1 MATASLTTEGAR
13 LTARINA
20 NSLGHPHLIEVWTV
34 WAAGCVIVMFVL
46 PDREVIPY
54 YLGWAGFALAFGFGT
69 WRRWELITSLAW
81 YMLATAVAL
90 DRSLLLGR
98 VAGDELSV
106 EVPLMFLL
114 TILLAWQF
122 RRSRNSQA
130 QVMWLAE
137 RDVQASRDRER
148 LMQLTSHELRTPL
161 TIARGYVEV
170 LQTRVSVLENQ
181 QDLVVIADELDRLS
195 RVSDRLIRMMQLQ
208 RDTTS
213 EIVDFDQ
220 VLEQVVERWRVVAD
234 RRWSLADEAGLAE
247 GSPERLRTCLDT
259 LVENAI
265 RYTSTGDMIRL
276 IGCRHV
282 QQVVVSVLDS
292 GVGLTDQ
299 QIVDINAGEP
309 HPAGATAGTT
319 ASLGTADPLAGTGL
333 GLGIVREAAH
343 EFGGTL
349 RAWHTPGGGA
359 AFTLICPLVSAGDVG
374 GAPRVAPGAASR
386 LPEVADS

>member
-1 MATASLTTEGAR
+1 MTTDGAR

-20 NSLGHPHLIEVWTV
+20 NSLGHPHLIEAWTV
-34 WAAGCVIVMFVL
+34 WAAACVIVMFVL
-46 PDREVIPY
+46 PDREAIPY

-69 WRRWELITSLAW
+69 WRRWQLITSLAW
-81 YMLATAVAL
+81 YTLATVVAL
-90 DRSLLLGR
+90 NRSLMLGS
-98 VAGDELSV
+98 VAWDEIST

-114 TILLAWQF
+114 TMLMAWQL
-122 RRSRNSQA
+122 RRSRTAQA

-137 RDVQASRDRER
+137 RDAQASRDRER

-170 LQTRVSVLENQ
+170 MQARVSVLENR
-181 QDLVVIADELDRLS
+181 QDLAVIADELDRLS

-208 RDTTS
+208 RETTS

-220 VLEQVVERWRVVAD
+220 VLEQVFERWQVVAD
-234 RRWSLADEAGLAE
+234 RRWSLVTEAGLAQ
-247 GSPERLRTCLDT
+247 GSPERIRTCLDT

-265 RYTSTGDMIRL
+265 RYTSQGDMIRF
-276 IGCRHV
+276 IGSRQV
-282 QQVVVSVLDS
+282 QHVVVSVLDS

-299 QIVDINAGEP
+299 QIIDINAAEP
-309 HPAGATAGTT
+309 SLQGAKAGTT
-319 ASLGTADPLAGTGL
+319 AGVGSVDPLAGTGL

-359 AFTLICPLVSAGDVG
+359 ALTLTYPLKPTGEPG
-374 GAPRVAPGAASR
+374 TLLVASGRS
-386 LPEVADS
+386 L

>member
-1 MATASLTTEGAR
+1 MTTEGAR
-13 LTARINA
+13 LTSRIDA
-20 NSLGHPHLIEVWTV
+20 NSLGHPHLIEAWTV
-34 WAAGCVIVMFVL
+34 WAAGCVIAMFLL
-46 PDREVIPY
+46 PDREAIPY

-69 WRRWELITSLAW
+69 WRRWQLVTSLAW
-81 YMLATAVAL
+81 YTLATGVAL
-90 DRSLLLGR
+90 DRSLRLGR
-98 VAGDELSV
+98 VAWDEIST
-106 EVPLMFLL
+106 EVPLMILL
-114 TILLAWQF
+114 TMLVAWQL
-122 RRSRNSQA
+122 RRSRTAQA
-130 QVMWLAE
+130 QAMWLAE

-148 LMQLTSHELRTPL
+148 LMRLTSHELRTPL

-170 LQTRVSVLENQ
+170 LQARVSVLENQ
-181 QDLVVIADELDRLS
+181 QDLAVIADELDRLS

-220 VLEQVVERWRVVAD
+220 VLAQVFERWQVVAD
-234 RRWSLADEAGLAE
+234 RRWSLVAGAGLAQ

-265 RYTSTGDMIRL
+265 RYTSQGDMIRL
-276 IGCRHV
+276 VGSRQV
-282 QQVVVSVLDS
+282 QHVVVSVLDS

-299 QIVDINAGEP
+299 KIIDINAGEQP
-309 HPAGATAGTT
+309 LPGATAATT
-319 ASLGTADPLAGTGL
+319 SGMGTADPLAGTGL

-359 AFTLICPLVSAGDVG
+359 SLTLTYPLKPTGEIG
-374 GAPRVAPGAASR
+374 RFAPRVTVGAIPRRS
-386 LPEVADS
+386 EVVDT